1 MLSATVRTNWNT
13 TGNLA
18 GVAKL
23 TPNLTR
29 PDLKPKKAIHAPTP
43 SNVQTAKETTKP
55 TRTHVHSGDIV
66 SIGNG
71 TLRNTLRSVTTDR
84 NPSALKQAART
95 NNDYKKSKNFF
106 SKRSKEFYHHQHY
119 TRIVY
124 SVRHHSYP
132 RTALVRNT
140 ENPECLQ
147 SQRRIARRIL
157 SPP

>member
-1 MLSATVRTNWNT
+1 MLSAMVLTNPNT
-13 TGNLA
+13 IGNLA

-23 TPNLTR
+23 TPNLIL
-29 PDLKPKKAIHAPTP
+29 PDLKPRKAIHAPTP

-55 TRTHVHSGDIV
+55 TRTHVLSGDIV
-66 SIGNG
+66 STENG
-71 TLRNTLRSVTTDR
+71 TSRNTLRSVTTDQ

-95 NNDYKKSKNFF
+95 NNDYTKSKNFF
-106 SKRSKEFYHHQHY
+106 SKRSKEFYHHQHD
-119 TRIVY
+119 TRIIY

-147 SQRRIARRIL
+147 PRRRIVRRIL